1 MKISAAV
8 LIAFYVMNSIAD
20 FAFPDFQSVE
30 GLAMQARF
38 LIRVVKNRFNLHSYV
53 RPARHLYSRTGS
65 RKPIL
70 GKTSPHSVDAGSFR
84 IRLAYR

>member
-30 GLAMQARF
+30 GRY